1 MKTGF
6 LSLITH
12 PDHPGM
18 VRVQLGDTPP
28 ELKAMQDGG
37 QFRYVARFRD
47 GEAGLMHVQNAMHSH
62 LEDLENRIY
71 RRPLGEMIAC
81 VEADGLDHERVWMDP
96 ALDDAQLNSID
107 RDIKKRRSARKRN
120 DRIWQS
126 VGYLALLLLILT
138 SLRLG

>member
-62 LEDLENRIY
+62 LGIWET
-71 RRPLGEMIAC
+71 AST
-81 VEADGLDHERVWMDP
+81 ADPWGR
-96 ALDDAQLNSID
+96 
-107 RDIKKRRSARKRN
+107 
-120 DRIWQS
+120 
-126 VGYLALLLLILT
+126 
-138 SLRLG
+138 